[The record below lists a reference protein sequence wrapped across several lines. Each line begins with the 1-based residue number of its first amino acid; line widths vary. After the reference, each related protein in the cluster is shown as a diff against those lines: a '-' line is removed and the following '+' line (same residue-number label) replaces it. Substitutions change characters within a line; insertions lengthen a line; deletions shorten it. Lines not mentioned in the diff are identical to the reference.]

1 MHWTTFYGF
10 TVPKS
15 EGPLVGAEMSC
26 YFLSFFP
33 FLLHSVVQQNDNSKQ
48 RHDSGH
54 LLREIRS
61 ANAWKILH
69 VSPYRSNLKHL
80 YINIARLEYITIY
93 HLLGI

>member
-1 MHWTTFYGF
+1 MLF
-10 TVPKS
+10 P
-15 EGPLVGAEMSC
+15 
-26 YFLSFFP
+26 FFP

-61 ANAWKILH
+61 GNARQILH
-69 VSPYRSNLKHL
+69 VSPYRSNLQYL
-80 YINIARLEYITIY
+80 YINNARLENITTIY